1 MTSHPSLDITGSD
14 GSELNNKKIIL
25 CVAGS
30 VAAYKGIEL
39 ARLLMRHGADVTCV
53 LSRAAEKLIRADYF
67 KWATGND
74 VITKLTGN
82 LEHIQVANYNTSDV
96 IVVYP
101 ATANTLGKFANGI
114 DDSVISTILTT
125 GYGSKI
131 PIVMALAMHESMYN
145 NDIIQK
151 NIKYLS
157 GKVKFVS
164 PIISEGKAKIAEPEK
179 ILEQVIKINRFE
191 KLYKKKILISAGPTE
206 ESIDDV
212 RVVKN
217 TSSGKT
223 GVLLAEELNRV
234 GADVT
239 LVYGPGG
246 YRIPA
251 GIRVISVK
259 TAKQMDEV
267 VISKVR
273 RSDVII
279 MASAIADYT
288 PKKIDGKL
296 ISEKSEISV
305 KLVKTA
311 KTIDKIKKIKKDI
324 FLVGFKAEVDVS
336 VKRLQTSARDK
347 LEQSSADL
355 IIANDIGVKY
365 KKDTSYNDIIIID
378 GKNIIKTGRKKKEEI
393 VKIIT
398 RIIEDKI

>member
-1 MTSHPSLDITGSD
+1 MNNHPSLDIIGID

-25 CVAGS
+25 CVTGS
-30 VAAYKGIEL
+30 VAAYKAIEL
-39 ARLLMRHGADVTCV
+39 ARLFMRHGADVTCV
-53 LSRAAEKLIRADYF
+53 LSRAVEKLIRADYF

-74 VITKLTGN
+74 TITKLTGN

-101 ATANTLGKFANGI
+101 TTANTLGKFANGI

-125 GYGSKI
+125 SFGSKI

-157 GKVKFVS
+157 NKVKFVS

-179 ILEQVIKINRFE
+179 VLKEVIKINRSE

-206 ESIDDV
+206 EFIDDI

-223 GVLLAEELNRV
+223 GILLAEELSRV
-234 GADVT
+234 GANVT
-239 LVYGPGG
+239 LVYGPGE
-246 YRIPA
+246 YDIPA
-251 GIRVISVK
+251 GICVIPVK
-259 TAKQMDEV
+259 TAKQMNDTITSRV
-267 VISKVR
+267 KK
-273 RSDVII
+273 SDIVI
-279 MASAIADYT
+279 MAAAISDYT
-288 PKKIDGKL
+288 PRKISGKL
-296 ISEKSEISV
+296 NSEKSEISV

-311 KTIDKIKKIKKDI
+311 KTIDKIKKLKKSI
-324 FLVGFKAEVDVS
+324 FLVGFKAEIDVS
-336 VKRLQTSARDK
+336 VKKLQTSARNK
-347 LEQSSADL
+347 LKQSSADL

-365 KKDTSYNDIIIID
+365 KKDTSYNDILIID
-378 GKNIIKTGRKKKEEI
+378 KENVVKTGRKKKEEI

-398 RIIEDKI
+398 RAIEDKI